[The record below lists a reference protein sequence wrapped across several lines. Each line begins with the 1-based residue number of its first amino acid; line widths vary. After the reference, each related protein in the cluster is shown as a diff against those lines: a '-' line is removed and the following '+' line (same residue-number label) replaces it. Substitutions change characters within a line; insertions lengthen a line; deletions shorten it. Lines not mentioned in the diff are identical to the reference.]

1 MVGKKSLSWLALLTA
16 SAIVAPSA
24 LAQSLSSALGA
35 TNLDGLTKLNN
46 CNKEALGYR
55 EHLMADRMEAKLAQ
69 SPALTPQMRDI
80 WSAEVKALRAVTPD
94 KPFVPPDPKEPQRFF
109 LALTEP
115 EQQAIQ
121 TMSARHTQEIQLECE
136 KKFGGM
142 TRYSPGSDQSGQKRY
157 EDDLKKNMTTVTDIS
172 TVPITALPSPFPK
185 TLQEQQAER
194 RAQNQARQQQQRAA
208 GAAANQAIVAKVT
221 ACQQK
226 LAGLRWD
233 IMADHMQ
240 KNLDA
245 STGLSAKDK
254 ADYQAD
260 IKSMRDA
267 AVSNAQTPAPV
278 DPANPMRAMSR
289 LTPQDQISLSTEFS
303 TQYTAKLAACQAG
316 Q

>member
-1 MVGKKSLSWLALLTA
+1 MNGTKSSSWPALLVAAT
-16 SAIVAPSA
+16 IVTPSA
-24 LAQSLSSALGA
+24 FAQSLSSQLGA
-35 TNLDGLTKLNN
+35 TNLDGLTKFNN
-46 CNKEALGYR
+46 CNNQALGYR
-55 EHLMADRMEAKLAQ
+55 EHLWGDRIEAKLAQ

-80 WSAEVKALRAVTPD
+80 WAAEAKALRAVTPE
-94 KPFVPPDPKEPQRFF
+94 KQFVPPDPKQPQRYMN
-109 LALTEP
+109 ALTEP

-121 TMSARHTQEIQLECE
+121 TMSARHTQEIQLDCE
-136 KKFGGM
+136 KKYGGM

-157 EDDLKKNMTTVTDIS
+157 EDELKAKMTKPIDIA

-185 TLQEQQAER
+185 TLEEMHAER
-194 RAQNQARQQQQRAA
+194 QAQRDARVARTHAA
-208 GAAANQAIVAKVT
+208 QAAATQGIVAKAT
-221 ACQQK
+221 ACQQR
-226 LAGLRWD
+226 LAGLRWSM
-233 IMADHMQ
+233 MADHMQ

-267 AVSNAQTPAPV
+267 AASGAKMPAPV

-289 LTPQDQISLSTEFS
+289 LPQQDQMAVATEFA
-303 TQYTAKLAACQAG
+303 TEYPAKMAACQAG